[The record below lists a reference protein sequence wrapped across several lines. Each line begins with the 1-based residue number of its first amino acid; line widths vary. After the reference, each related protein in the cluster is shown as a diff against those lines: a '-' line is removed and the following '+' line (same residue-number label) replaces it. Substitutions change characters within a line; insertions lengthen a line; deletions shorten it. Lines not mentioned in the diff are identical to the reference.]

1 MQSLLFSCD
10 CLLDAC
16 GKRDLASISAGAT
29 GDHVSKIQTAL
40 FLVIGVSAASD
51 ELQNQFYGPSTAG
64 LVLAFQTRRKICHE
78 WSVGRATIDA
88 LDREVAAI
96 ERQLSRPIPANHS
109 LTYTPA

>member
-1 MQSLLFSCD
+1 MQSLLFSYD
-10 CLLDAC
+10 RLLEAC

-29 GDHVSKIQTAL
+29 GDHVSRIQTAL

-51 ELQNQFYGPSTAG
+51 ELQNQSYGPSTAG
-64 LVLAFQTRRKICHE
+64 LVLAFQTRRKISNE
-78 WSVGRATIDA
+78 WSVGRATMEA

-96 ERQLSRPIPANHS
+96 EGRLSRPTAANHQ